1 MREHITRRRALK
13 SLGVAGAAALAGCSE
28 GDGTPTDGGDGD
40 GGGGGDGGDS
50 DGGDGSGDG
59 GDTATDDSGMN
70 GTSTGTASS
79 VSGEVTIGV
88 LQPMSGNLAYYG
100 QQGLWGF
107 LSGLAYKAGADPA
120 GMVGTGETT
129 VTVGDVDYRLLVR
142 DTEFAADP
150 AQSAATSL
158 VRDDG
163 VDMLFGC
170 SSSSAAER
178 VIGQVVTQA
187 QVPFMAGPAAS
198 AAITSSG
205 DYCSDLVFRASE
217 NTAMD
222 ARSGGRY
229 VANETDV
236 SRVFL
241 FGADYSFGRAVVNNY
256 ESVLANNGVE
266 IVGKR
271 FVEQGY
277 AEWDGLLDNAES
289 AGAEGIVGGFTVT
302 TLPNLFSS
310 FLSGDYSYRAFG
322 GFATQITNQVVGNT
336 MESVLGSPLTAEK
349 IEGSQLGPF
358 TTRYH
363 WNQYDNEINDAFVD
377 SYTNTYEVVPDLFTS
392 GTFTAASAI
401 HQAVQASGST
411 EGADIAGAMK
421 GMTVADTPKGADG
434 YTFQEYNNQAR
445 SEMTV
450 ASPVPT
456 SDEYADSWGASI
468 MPGEPQA
475 RISGENAT
483 IPADSSDMSC
493 SL

>member
-13 SLGVAGAAALAGCSE
+13 SLGVAGAAALAGCSDS
-28 GDGTPTDGGDGD
+28 GGTPTDGGGGADGGD
-40 GGGGGDGGDS
+40 GNGGGGNGGGDG
-50 DGGDGSGDG
+50 GDG

-70 GTSTGTASS
+70 GTATGTASS

-88 LQPMSGNLAYYG
+88 LQPMSGNLSYYG
-100 QQGLWGF
+100 QQSLWGF
-107 LSGLAYKAGADPA
+107 LSGLAYKAGDDPA
-120 GMVGTGETT
+120 GKVGTGETT
-129 VTVGDVDYRLLVR
+129 VSVGDVDYRLLVR
-142 DTEFAADP
+142 DTEFAADA

-163 VDMLFGC
+163 VDMLVGC
-170 SSSSAAER
+170 SSSTAAER
-178 VIGQVVTQA
+178 VIGQVVSQA
-187 QVPFMAGPAAS
+187 QVPFVAGPAAS

-205 DYCSDLVFRASE
+205 DYCSDLVYRASE
-217 NTAMD
+217 TTAMD

-236 SRVFL
+236 SRVYL

-256 ESVLANNGVE
+256 ESVLRDNGVE

-271 FVEQGY
+271 FVQRGY

-289 AGAEGIVGGFTVT
+289 EGAQGIVGGFTVA

-310 FLSGDYSYRAFG
+310 FLSGDYSFRAFG
-322 GFATQITNQVVGNT
+322 GFATQITNTVVGNT
-336 MESVLGSPLTAEK
+336 MKNVLGEPLTREK
-349 IEGSQLGPF
+349 IQNSRLGPF

-363 WNQYDNEINDAFVD
+363 WNQYDNEINNAFVD
-377 SYTNTYEVVPDLFTS
+377 SYTSAYDIVPDLFTS

-401 HQAVQASGST
+401 HQAVQSSGST
-411 EGADIAGAMK
+411 EGADIAGALK
-421 GMTVADTPKGADG
+421 GMTVADTPKGEGG

-450 ASPVPT
+450 ANPVPT
-456 SDEYADSWGASI
+456 TDEYADSWGAAI
-468 MPGEPQA
+468 MPGEPRA

-483 IPADSSDMSC
+483 IPADSPDMNC

>member
-1 MREHITRRRALK
+1 M
-13 SLGVAGAAALAGCSE
+13 GVAGVAALAGCSDS
-28 GDGTPTDGGDGD
+28 DGTPTEGE
-40 GGGGGDGGDS
+40 
-50 DGGDGSGDG
+50 GSGDG
-59 GDTATDDSGMN
+59 GDTDGSDGSDGGGDGGDMGTDDSGMD
-70 GTSTGTASS
+70 GTATGTASS

-88 LQPMSGNLAYYG
+88 LQPMSGNLSYYG

-107 LSGLAYKAGADPA
+107 LSGLAYKADADPA

-129 VTVGDVDYRLLVR
+129 VSVGDVDYRLLVR

-256 ESVLANNGVE
+256 ESVLQDNGVE

-277 AEWDGLLDNAES
+277 AEWDGLLDNAEE

-349 IEGSQLGPF
+349 IENSQLGPF

-401 HQAVQASGST
+401 HQAVQTSGST
-411 EGADIAGAMK
+411 DGADIAGALK
-421 GMTVADTPKGADG
+421 GMTVADTPKGEDG

-450 ASPVPT
+450 ASPIPT
-456 SDEYADSWGASI
+456 TDEYADSWGASI

-475 RISGENAT
+475 RISGDNAT
-483 IPADSSDMSC
+483 IPADSPDMNC

>member
-1 MREHITRRRALK
+1 M
-13 SLGVAGAAALAGCSE
+13 GVAGAAALAGCSDS
-28 GDGTPTDGGDGD
+28 DGTPTE
-40 GGGGGDGGDS
+40 GGGGGNGDDANGGDGN
-50 DGGDGSGDG
+50 DGGGDGSDG
-59 GDTATDDSGMN
+59 GDTATDGSGMN
-70 GTSTGTASS
+70 GTATGTASS

-88 LQPMSGNLAYYG
+88 LQPMSGNLSYYG

-142 DTEFAADP
+142 DTEFLADS

-158 VRDDG
+158 VRDDD

-187 QVPFMAGPAAS
+187 QVPFVAGPAAS

-256 ESVLANNGVE
+256 ESVLQNNGVE

-277 AEWDGLLDNAES
+277 AEWDGLLDNAEE

-349 IEGSQLGPF
+349 IENSQLGPF

-392 GTFTAASAI
+392 GTFTAASAV
-401 HQAVQASGST
+401 HQAVQTSGST

-421 GMTVADTPKGADG
+421 GMTVADTPKGEDG

-475 RISGENAT
+475 RISGDNAT
-483 IPADSSDMSC
+483 IPADSPDMNC